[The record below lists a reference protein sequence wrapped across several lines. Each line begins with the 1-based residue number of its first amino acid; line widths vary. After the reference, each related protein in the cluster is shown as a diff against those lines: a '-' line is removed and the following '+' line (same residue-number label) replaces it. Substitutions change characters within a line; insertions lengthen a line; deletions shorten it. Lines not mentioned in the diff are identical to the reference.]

1 MVIERTGSFMKSQ
14 NGQLPHHFNGVTPYF
29 LALSGET
36 QTGPNVFWVKTALQY
51 AAASGNFTWL
61 KNYLPTLRQAANF
74 VFDLIES
81 DTSLLYAPGSLMIDV
96 FIRNNYTSDSNAMVV
111 GFLNDFAKVERLYG
125 NATRADELEE
135 LSSRVK
141 DSMNKYLWST
151 AEAGADH
158 YITQLNKVDGSIR
171 DFVDYDA
178 NLIAIAHNI
187 PPEENARK
195 IMKRVDSGRCS
206 AHSGAGPQFV
216 SEIYYG
222 TEDTTGGNTGDS
234 WCSMGRIG
242 WFDALGRKLY
252 GTADDLQ
259 YVDDYIVNPLVSDLN
274 KYTWMHER
282 YGCDGKQQENRT
294 MYYFEYPALVSMLL
308 KDIRYGVQLDVT
320 GITLNPFRSGNIDF
334 EYHLGNI
341 DVAYSQNMVKLSFP
355 SDMTLATHCSTSYT
369 IYGLKPNAQYNVS
382 TSGESDCQNTPMNI
396 LTNKNGLIQ
405 FTAPAAI
412 LPFSLMVELI

>member
-1 MVIERTGSFMKSQ
+1 MKSE

-51 AAASGNFTWL
+51 AAASGNFSWL

-74 VFDLIES
+74 VFNLIES

-111 GFLNDFAKVERLYG
+111 GFLKDFAQVERIYG
-125 NATRADELEE
+125 NMTRANELEE
-135 LSSRVK
+135 LSIQVK
-141 DSMNKYLWST
+141 NSMNKYLWSSE
-151 AEAGADH
+151 EAGADH
-158 YITQLNKVDGSIR
+158 YITQLNKYDGTTR

-178 NLIAIAHNI
+178 NLIAIAHDI
-187 PPEENARK
+187 PSEENARK

-206 AHSGAGPQFV
+206 AHSGAGSQFV

-252 GTADDLQ
+252 GTVDDLQ
-259 YVDDYIVNPLVSDLN
+259 YVDNYIVNPLVSDLN

-308 KDIRYGVQLDVT
+308 KDIRYGVQLDVS
-320 GITLNPFRSGNIDF
+320 GITLNPFRSTSKTEF

-341 DVAYSQNMVKLSFP
+341 DISYSETAVRLSFP
-355 SDMTLATHCSTSYT
+355 SDMTQSTHCSTSYS
-369 IYGLKPNAQYNVS
+369 IHKLKPNANYHVS
-382 TSGESDCQNTPMNI
+382 ASSECDCSFDSFTI
-396 LTNKNGLIQ
+396 STNEKGQVN
-405 FTAPAAI
+405 FTAPAGV
-412 LPFSLMVELI
+412 LPCSVMIELI